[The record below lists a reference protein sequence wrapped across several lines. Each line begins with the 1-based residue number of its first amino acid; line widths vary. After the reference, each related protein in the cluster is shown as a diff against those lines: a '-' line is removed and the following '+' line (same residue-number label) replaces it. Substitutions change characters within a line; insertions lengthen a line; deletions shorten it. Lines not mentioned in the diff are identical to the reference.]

1 MRYGLQPAQ
10 VQILLLPP
18 DGLWCNPLK
27 HLAPRKDGDICGR
40 ASRGVTGLVNWVQ
53 GPATA
58 LYTVADER
66 TKSAIPHGGTL
77 LRVCTAPTPL
87 RGNMAGWR

>member
-1 MRYGLQPAQ
+1 M
-10 VQILLLPP
+10 
-18 DGLWCNPLK
+18 
-27 HLAPRKDGDICGR
+27 
-40 ASRGVTGLVNWVQ
+40 VNWVQ

-77 LRVCTAPTPL
+77 LRVCTAPTPPWGNIVGGNSL
-87 RGNMAGWR
+87 YPGSYRGLLPEKRLAFADAGAMETRPDSSEETGVGG